1 MVSKLTD
8 SEESDTAAPTSKK
21 MLYLSHFPSH

>member
-8 SEESDTAAPTSKK
+8 SEEDTAAPTSKK
-21 MLYLSHFPSH
+21 MHYLSHFPSH